1 MNGRPAGGWREL
13 ATVMAVAA
21 VLTAALTYP
30 LAFKPG
36 HVGRVDQTDGQFSIW
51 NVAWVART
59 LIVDPRHVY
68 DANIFY
74 PHRGTL
80 AYSEGN
86 LGTGLLAVP
95 AYWATGNP
103 HAAHNS
109 AVLLSFLLT
118 AVGTYYLVRHLI
130 ADRRAAAISA
140 ICFAF
145 CPHIFAHMAQ
155 VQVLMTLGIPFCMLA
170 FHRVAD
176 RPTPGRGAVLGL
188 AMAGQALCSGYY
200 GIFVLLMVGFA
211 VGAIAWNRG
220 LWRDRRY
227 WLAIAVGAIVA
238 IAVVAPFY
246 VPYAA
251 LQRTTGFK
259 RTIADAANYAA
270 NWSAYLASSAY
281 AHAWWLRWLP
291 RWTEVN
297 FPGVVATIFGLAGCA
312 AARTPRE
319 REVVLVYGSLAVL
332 ACWAS
337 FGPSAGLYTVLYT
350 LVPPFSWMRVPGRFG
365 VMVTFALAVLAGV
378 ALARLLART
387 RRATIVATAIA
398 AMAVGELLVDL
409 RLRDV
414 PPVSPAYRAL
424 AALPRG
430 PVIELPFYYP
440 EVGLFQHAKYM
451 LASTS
456 HWMPLVNGY
465 SDYIPPDFRDHV
477 LTLAPFPSRD
487 AFKILEPNFVRYAVF
502 HMNGYNTENRNDVL
516 TRLKEFERY
525 LRPLYVDD
533 ALRLYEIVGFPP

>member
-1 MNGRPAGGWREL
+1 MSDRPVGGWREL
-13 ATVMAVAA
+13 AIVLAVFA

-36 HVGRVDQTDGQFSIW
+36 QVGRVDHADGQFSIW

-59 LIVDPRHVY
+59 LLVDPLHVY

-103 HAAHNS
+103 YAAHNS

-118 AVGTYYLVRHLI
+118 AMGTYYLVRYLI
-130 ADRRAAAISA
+130 GDRRAAAISA

-145 CPHIFAHMAQ
+145 CPHLFAHMAQ

-176 RPTPGRGAVLGL
+176 RPTPGRGAALGL

-211 VGAIAWNRG
+211 VLVIAWHRG
-220 LWRDRRY
+220 LWRDRGY

-238 IAVVAPFY
+238 IAVVAPFF
-246 VPYAA
+246 VPYAV

-259 RTIADAANYAA
+259 RTIADAANYSA
-270 NWSAYLASSAY
+270 NWSAYLASAAY

-297 FPGVVATIFGLAGCA
+297 FPGVVATIFGLAGVA

-337 FGPSAGLYTVLYT
+337 FGPSAGLYTVLYMI
-350 LVPPFSWMRVPGRFG
+350 VPPFSWMRVPGRFG
-365 VMVTFALAVLAGV
+365 VVVTFALAVLAGL
-378 ALARLLART
+378 ALARLLAQT
-387 RRATIVATAIA
+387 RRATIVATMIA
-398 AMAVGELLVDL
+398 AVAVGELVVDL

-414 PPVSPAYRAL
+414 PALSPAYRAL
-424 AALPRG
+424 AVLPRG

-465 SDYIPPDFRDHV
+465 SDYIPADFRDHV
-477 LTLAPFPSRD
+477 MTLAPFPSRD
-487 AFKILEPNFVRYAVF
+487 SLNILEPDRVRYAMF
-502 HMNGYNTENRNDVL
+502 HLNGYNASNRADVL
-516 TRLKEFERY
+516 ARLRELAPYF
-525 LRPLYVDD
+525 RPLYEDETT
-533 ALRLYEIVGFPP
+533 RLYEIVGYPK

>member
-1 MNGRPAGGWREL
+1 MSDPPAGGWREVAIVL
-13 ATVMAVAA
+13 AVAA

-36 HVGRVDQTDGQFSIW
+36 HVGRVNNADGQFSIW

-59 LIVDPRHVY
+59 LIVDPLHVY

-95 AYWATGNP
+95 AYWVTGNP
-103 HAAHNS
+103 YAAHNS

-118 AVGTYYLVRHLI
+118 AIGTYYLVRYLI
-130 ADRRAAAISA
+130 GDRRAAAISA

-145 CPHIFAHMAQ
+145 CPHLFAHMAQ
-155 VQVLMTLGIPFCMLA
+155 VQALMALGIPFCMLA

-211 VGAIAWNRG
+211 VFAIAWNRG

-227 WLAIAVGAIVA
+227 WLAIAVGAVV
-238 IAVVAPFY
+238 AVVAVAPFF

-259 RTIADAANYAA
+259 RTIADAGHYSA
-270 NWSAYLASSAY
+270 NWSAYLASAAY
-281 AHAWWLRWLP
+281 AHAWLLRWLP

-297 FPGVVATIFGLAGCA
+297 FPGVVATVFGLAGVA

-319 REVVLVYGSLAVL
+319 REVVLVYGSLGVL

-337 FGPSAGLYTVLYT
+337 LGPSAGLYTVLYT
-350 LVPPFSWMRVPGRFG
+350 VVPPFSWMRVPGRFG
-365 VMVTFALAVLAGV
+365 LIVTFALAVLAGV
-378 ALARLLART
+378 ALARLLSQR
-387 RRATIVATAIA
+387 RRATIVAAAIA
-398 AMAVGELLVDL
+398 AVAVGELLVDL
-409 RLRDV
+409 RLSDV
-414 PPVSPAYRAL
+414 APLSPAYRAL
-424 AALPRG
+424 ATLPRG

-477 LTLAPFPSRD
+477 MTLAPFPSRD
-487 AFKILEPNFVRYAVF
+487 GLKILEPDHVRYAMF
-502 HMNGYNTENRNDVL
+502 HLNGYNASNRGDVL
-516 TRLKEFERY
+516 ARLRELAPYF
-525 LRPLYVDD
+525 RPVYEDEQT
-533 ALRLYEIVGFPP
+533 RLYEVVGFPP